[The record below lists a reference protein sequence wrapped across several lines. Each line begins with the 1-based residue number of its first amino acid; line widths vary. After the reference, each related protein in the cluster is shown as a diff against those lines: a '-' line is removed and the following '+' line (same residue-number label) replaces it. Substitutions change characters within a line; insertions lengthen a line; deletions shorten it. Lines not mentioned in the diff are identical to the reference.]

1 LVSAGFEVI
10 APSRPGYLGIP
21 LGGRGAVDEQAD
33 LLAALMDALGHDR
46 AEVVAWSG
54 GPSSYRLTVRH
65 PGRVPALVPF
75 AAVSRKWEPRKE
87 SAEARPMEQTS
98 FGNWL
103 LRFMAA
109 HAPKS
114 TVTAT
119 LR

>member
-1 LVSAGFEVI
+1 MVW
-10 APSRPGYLGIP
+10 R
-21 LGGRGAVDEQAD
+21 
-33 LLAALMDALGHDR
+33 R
-46 AEVVAWSG
+46 AEQLPAD
-54 GPSSYRLTVRH
+54 GPPPWT
-65 PGRVPALVPF
+65 GVPALVPF